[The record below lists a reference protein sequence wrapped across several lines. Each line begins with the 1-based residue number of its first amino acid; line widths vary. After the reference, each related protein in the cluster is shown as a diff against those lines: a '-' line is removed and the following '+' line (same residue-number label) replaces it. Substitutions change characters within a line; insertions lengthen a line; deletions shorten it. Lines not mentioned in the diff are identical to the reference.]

1 MARKTAL
8 LLAQRPD
15 RVMIVAVAGTSE
27 RVLHPLVLRI
37 VLPEHASVIS
47 RHQNRLDELV
57 QPVQVDVGQARGENP
72 ALRHAAE
79 RGVPHPV
86 LQVPG
91 SQHLA
96 DQPKQ
101 PVIVDLLAQRLDHD
115 RVVEL
120 VEAVGDVALDKPAR
134 PGPGSRHLAQR
145 GVAAPAGSITVRAV
159 GELRLVIRLQQ
170 QAHDFA
176 QQLVRPRRQTQ
187 RPLLPVLLG
196 NVVAPDGPKPV
207 ALVTQRVDD
216 ALDLGHCHAVRG
228 FRVGSGRHRSFV
240 GVDAPVGQQVQLRV
254 EQLSIDP
261 FQRQAAPAAFTE
273 DIQDR
278 FGALHYAY
286 LAALRCP
293 ATCAPSPCG
302 RLSRPP
308 WWVVA
313 PTTTTSTPS
322 SSGLASRGLIPRSS
336 LSYVRA

>member
-1 MARKTAL
+1 M
-8 LLAQRPD
+8 LLAQRPH
-15 RVMIVAVAGTSE
+15 RGMIAPDASFGE

-37 VLPEHASVIS
+37 VSPEHPSVVS
-47 RHQNRLDELV
+47 RHQDRLDERV

-96 DQPKQ
+96 NEPKQ
-101 PVIVDLLAQRLDHD
+101 PVIVDLLAQRFEHD
-115 RVVEL
+115 PRIEPVKTL
-120 VEAVGDVALDKPAR
+120 GDVALDKPAR
-134 PGPGSRHLAQR
+134 PGPGFRHLAQG
-145 GVAAPAGSITVRAV
+145 GVAAPAGPVTVGV
-159 GELRLVIRLQQ
+159 IGELRLVVRLQQ
-170 QAHDFA
+170 QADHFA
-176 QQLVRPRRQTQ
+176 EQLVRPRRQTQ
-187 RPLLPVLLG
+187 RPLFPVLLG
-196 NVVAPDGPKPV
+196 NVASPDGPKPV
-207 ALVTQRVDD
+207 ALVTHRVDD
-216 ALDLGHCHAVRG
+216 ALDLGRRHAVRG

-240 GVDAPVGQQVQLRV
+240 GVDASVGQQIQLRV

-261 FQRQAAPAAFTE
+261 FQRQTVPAAFTE

-278 FGALHYAY
+278 FGVLHYAY
-286 LAALRCP
+286 LAVLRCP

-313 PTTTTSTPS
+313 PTTTTGTPS
-322 SSGLASRGLIPRSS
+322 SSGLAP
-336 LSYVRA
+336 